1 MDNQPNFA
9 ERTAKLKATA
19 YALREAAETVLAEVQ
34 HMEAAAKRFQER
46 VERKGRGNM
55 PPATR

>member
-19 YALREAAETVLAEVQ
+19 YALRDAAETVLAEVQ
-34 HMEAAAKRFQER
+34 HLEAAAKRFQARGEKR
-46 VERKGRGNM
+46 GRRNM
-55 PPATR
+55 PAQTR

>member
-1 MDNQPNFA
+1 MDNQPSFA

-34 HMEAAAKRFQER
+34 HMEAAAKRFQQRGEKR
-46 VERKGRGNM
+46 GRGNM
-55 PPATR
+55 PAPTR